1 VIGLSYGSAGR
12 PMMMI
17 GKHSRELDPVSLPT
31 KNIENNPMQSSR
43 VVAGICDATATFDTS
58 GKSAALI

>member
-1 VIGLSYGSAGR
+1 VIGLSYSSAGR

-17 GKHSRELDPVSLPT
+17 GKHGRKLDLVSLPT

-43 VVAGICDATATFDTS
+43 VAAGMCDAS
-58 GKSAALI
+58 EHI